1 MNYALV
7 NQETN
12 IVENIIVWDGVTE
25 WTPPASVDVIQLSET
40 DIAWIGGTRNPDGTY
55 SQPPEEQNA

>member
-7 NQETN
+7 NTETG

-25 WTPPASVDVIQLSET
+25 WTPPAGVDVIQLSEL
-40 DIAWIGGTRNPDGTY
+40 DIAYIGGTRNPDGTY
-55 SQPPEEQNA
+55 SQPPQDAS

>member
-7 NQETN
+7 NKETG

-25 WTPPASVDVIQLSET
+25 WTPPAEVDVVKLSET
-40 DIAWIGGTRNPDGTY
+40 DIAYTGGIRNSDGTY
-55 SQPPEEQNA
+55 SQPPQDV

>member
-7 NQETN
+7 NTETG

-25 WTPPASVDVIQLSET
+25 WTPPAGVNVIFVSELE
-40 DIAWIGGTRNPDGTY
+40 AAYIGGTRNSDGTY
-55 SQPPEEQNA
+55 SPPPQDA

>member
-7 NQETN
+7 NTETN

-25 WTPPASVDVIQLSET
+25 WTPPAGVDVIQLSESEV
-40 DIAWIGGTRNPDGTY
+40 AYIGGTRNPDGTY
-55 SQPPEEQNA
+55 SQPPQDAS